1 MRTAYE
7 IAKSYLGLA
16 EWPGARHNP
25 QVVGFFEQSGHGW
38 VEDDETPW
46 CAAFVGAVLAQ
57 AGMRGTGKL
66 NAQSYKD
73 WGEEVSLEDAQRGDI
88 VVFWRESPN
97 SWKGHVGFYEGQRHD
112 TIMVLGGN
120 QGNKVSIAEYPEARL
135 LSVRRA
141 KPKREKPSQTRTVQA
156 TAAQAGS
163 AIAAGATAVSQFEG
177 TAQLVVIGSVALIV
191 LLALWIMRDR
201 IRKFA
206 EGDQ

>member
-1 MRTAYE
+1 MRAAYE
-7 IAKSYLGLA
+7 IAKSYLGLQ

-25 QVVGFFEQSGHGW
+25 KVVGFFEQSGHGW

-66 NAQSYKD
+66 NAQSYKK
-73 WGEEVSLEDAQRGDI
+73 WGEEVALEYAQEGDV
-88 VVFWRESPN
+88 VVFWRESPD
-97 SWKGHVGFYEGQRHD
+97 SWKGHVGFYAGQTQD
-112 TIMVLGGN
+112 GVLVLGGN
-120 QGNKVSIAEYPEARL
+120 QGNAVSESEYPQRRL

-141 KPKREKPSQTRTVQA
+141 KVKREKAAKTRTVQA

-163 AIAAGATAVSQFEG
+163 AVAAGATAVSQFQG
-177 TAQLVVIGSVALIV
+177 TAQLVVIGSVTLIV